1 MLGYE
6 MLTTMA
12 IGNFDVNSW
21 IASGGILLI
30 AAIVFAESGLLI
42 GFFLPGD
49 TLLLAAGVLAA
60 QGVLNLPILLIA
72 VYAAAVLGDN
82 VGYSIGRRSGSRIFK
97 KKEGILFHP
106 EQIDRA
112 NRFYN
117 KHGGKTIIMARF
129 VPVVRTF
136 APIVAGVGKM
146 DRQKFFL
153 YNLVGAGLWG
163 IGVTMIGFWFGE
175 LIPDVDKYIVVAFL
189 LASVATI
196 GPALY
201 HLFKEKRNR
210 ELMMKRIKDLISKLS
225 LNKRID

>member
-1 MLGYE
+1 